1 MEIGWIDREMSGIF
15 QTLLLPEAAEAL
27 KQRKPLLALGL
38 TEDDVACGAATG
50 ELQGDVFTVT
60 SFYVAPDYRR
70 RGGGTM
76 LIEAL
81 RNLLKEHCHSL
92 EISYTVTL
100 PEHQALAPFLTAMGF
115 LCRPDYGET
124 IYGVTLGSLENN
136 SFFAREQK
144 IPANVRPFAQVSP
157 TMLREVYQAARVREE
172 AYLPV
177 PLTDSSLDAAVS
189 MAVVEDN
196 SVRSFAAVLGRQ
208 PGLLELAWV
217 QSGRPQ
223 DMAPMLLAA
232 YAAARRSYP
241 PETLLTVQAVN
252 AASAKLLCAMLPEAD
267 PISFTYYCD
276 L

>member
-1 MEIGWIDREMSGIF
+1 MEIGWIDRETCGIF
-15 QTLLLPEAAEAL
+15 QTLLLPDAAAAL
-27 KQRKPLLALGL
+27 KQGKPLLALGL
-38 TEDDVACGAATG
+38 TEDNVACGAAAG
-50 ELQGDVFTVT
+50 ELEGDVFNVT

-76 LIEAL
+76 LIETL
-81 RNLLKEHCHSL
+81 RTLLKEHCRSL

-100 PEHQALAPFLTAMGF
+100 PEHQALAPFLTEMGF
-115 LCRPDYGET
+115 LCRLDYGET
-124 IYGVTLGSLENN
+124 IYGLTLGSLEKN

-144 IPANVRPFAQVSP
+144 IPANVRPFAQISP
-157 TMLREVYQAARVREE
+157 TLLREVYQAARVREE

-177 PLTDSSLDAAVS
+177 SLTDSALDSTAS

-196 SVRSFAAVLGRQ
+196 AVRSFAAVLSRQ

-223 DMAPMLLAA
+223 DMAPMLSAV

-252 AASAKLLCAMLPEAD
+252 AASAKLLCAMLPEAA
-267 PISFTYYCD
+267 PISFTYYFD

>member
-1 MEIGWIDREMSGIF
+1 MEIGWIVHETCGIF
-15 QTLLLPEAAEAL
+15 QTLLLPDVAAAL
-27 KQRKPLLALGL
+27 KQGKPLLALGL
-38 TEDDVACGAATG
+38 TEDNVACGAAAG

-76 LIEAL
+76 LIDTL
-81 RNLLKEHCHSL
+81 RTLLKEHCRSL

-124 IYGVTLGSLENN
+124 IYGLTLGSLEEN
-136 SFFAREQK
+136 SFFARKQK
-144 IPANVRPFAQVSP
+144 TPANVRPFAQISP
-157 TMLREVYQAARVREE
+157 ALLREVYQAARAREE

-177 PLTDSSLDAAVS
+177 PLTDPALDAAVS
-189 MAVVEDN
+189 MAVVTDN
-196 SVRSFAAVLGRQ
+196 AVRSFAAVLSPQ

-223 DMAPMLLAA
+223 DMAPMLLAV
-232 YAAARRSYP
+232 YAAARGSYP
-241 PETLLTVQAVN
+241 PETLLTIQAVN
-252 AASAKLLCAMLPEAD
+252 AASAKLLLAMLPEAA

>member
-1 MEIGWIDREMSGIF
+1 MEIGWIGRETCGIF

-27 KQRKPLLALGL
+27 KQGKPLLALGL
-38 TEDDVACGAATG
+38 TEDNVACGAAAG
-50 ELQGDVFTVT
+50 ELEGDGFNVT

-76 LIEAL
+76 LIETL
-81 RNLLKEHCHSL
+81 RTLLKEHCSSL

-100 PEHQALAPFLTAMGF
+100 PEHQAIAPFLIAMGF
-115 LCRPDYGET
+115 LCRLDYGET
-124 IYGVTLGSLENN
+124 IYGLTLGSLENN

-144 IPANVRPFAQVSP
+144 IPANVRPFGQVSH
-157 TMLREVYQAARVREE
+157 TLLREVYQAARAREE

-177 PLTDSSLDAAVS
+177 PLTDPALDSTVS

-196 SVRSFAAVLGRQ
+196 AVRSFAAVLSRQ

-223 DMAPMLLAA
+223 DMAPMLSAV

-241 PETLLTVQAVN
+241 PETLLVVQAVN
-252 AASAKLLCAMLPEAD
+252 AASAKLLCAMLPEAA
-267 PISFTYYCD
+267 PISFTYYFD